1 MFKDDLWGALE
12 EYPEARK
19 NLLEK
24 GRQMLMKVSLQYL
37 ADADEG
43 EGGFPPLIISLPGED
58 EKKAQSLECLP
69 N

>member
-37 ADADEG
+37 PDADEG
-43 EGGFPPLIISLPGED
+43 EGWFSFILIF
-58 EKKAQSLECLP
+58 
-69 N
+69 